1 MTNDIRIYREV
12 RVGEGFIPSRFLQP
26 GENEYR
32 IRDEQLRG
40 LGKEPAAF
48 RPLSARELEVLVR
61 NNNTCNDWTQF
72 LVMDPF
78 CPELLRN
85 NSFFGLIRISRLE
98 HITLE
103 HHDISAEVGIVNS
116 QLIACDIGDNCI
128 ISNCAYLSHY
138 IIDDH
143 CVLINNAE
151 IQVSNHAKFGNGI
164 VMESEDEEVRITLD
178 VMNENGGRAIFPFDG
193 ILPGDAWL
201 WAKFRDRKALM
212 ERFAEMTNT
221 RFDRRLGRYGV
232 IGRDSVLKHNR
243 IIKDT
248 YIGESAYIKGSN
260 KLKNLTINSS
270 AQATTQIG
278 EGVELVNGILG
289 FGCRVF
295 YGCKAVRFVMCDN
308 SALKYGARLIHSV
321 LGENSTVS
329 CCEIL
334 NNLIFPSH
342 EQHHNTSFL
351 IASLIKGQSN
361 LAAGATIGSNHNSR
375 APDGEIEA
383 GRGFWP
389 GLCTSV
395 KHSSRFAS
403 FCLLS
408 KGDYKHELDIQ
419 FPFCLVDNDET
430 EGRLVLAPAWWWHSN
445 AYALMRN
452 EKKFKERDKRRNLEI
467 SYIYSPFAP
476 DTASEILQ
484 GLAILERAVGAA
496 AVEDLDENENTRSV
510 FGDRVFELI
519 REARAAS
526 AFPTSSGGYQ
536 EAHRLTL
543 RKVGAWILATTA
555 DPLPF
560 EVRVEGFEN
569 SARPQI
575 VLKPCRA
582 WRSYRE
588 MLLWFAVRQLLPEL
602 GRKLAEKGKRA
613 DAAHAGTRQMKANG
627 AVSWQSIASSKVTSH
642 VALHMRW
649 ENLGGFLV
657 ETSKLERLISRV
669 EEGRIE
675 SWDELHDTYRELAS
689 EYGRDASAYA
699 WSILRYLALFPEAT
713 RVHEGVGAGRR
724 TETDIGIGTVAE
736 KRATSNEALEAYAAF
751 ENGSGNRGDQGA
763 ALPALSESD
772 LAGFLERA
780 KSLSIEITQ
789 RVFSSRAK
797 DLSNPFRK
805 ATFRNEAEQLAVCG
819 RVEDNN
825 AIQSVRREMEE
836 MRAEIDRLL
845 STLGAT
851 E

>member
-1 MTNDIRIYREV
+1 MTNDIRIFREV
-12 RVGEGFIPSRFLQP
+12 RVGEDFVPAHYLQP

-48 RPLSARELEVLVR
+48 RPLSAHELEVIVR
-61 NNNTCNDWTQF
+61 NNNTCNDWSQF
-72 LVMDPF
+72 LVTDPF

-103 HHDISAEVGIVNS
+103 HHDISSETGIVNS
-116 QLIACDIGDNCI
+116 QIIACDIGDNCV

-164 VMESEDEEVRITLD
+164 VMESEDEAVRITLD
-178 VMNENGGRAIFPFDG
+178 VMNENGGRAIYPFDAM
-193 ILPGDAWL
+193 LPGDAWL
-201 WAKFRDRKALM
+201 WAKFRDRDRLM
-212 ERFAEMTNT
+212 ERFAAMTNT
-221 RFDRRLGRYGV
+221 RYDRRLGRYGV

-248 YIGESAYIKGSN
+248 LIGESAYIKGSN
-260 KLKNLTINSS
+260 KLKNLTIHSS

-289 FGCRVF
+289 YGCRVF

-334 NNLIFPSH
+334 NNLIFPAH

-375 APDGEIEA
+375 AADGEIEA

-408 KGDYKHELDIQ
+408 KSDYKHELDIQ
-419 FPFCLVDNDET
+419 FPFCLVDSDET
-430 EGRLVLAPAWWWHSN
+430 EGRLILAPGWWWHSN

-452 EKKFKERDKRRNLEI
+452 ERKFRDRDKRRDRALP
-467 SYIYSPFAP
+467 YIYSPFAP
-476 DTASEILQ
+476 DTASEILG
-484 GLAILERAVGAA
+484 GLAILEFAAGESAA
-496 AVEDLDENENTRSV
+496 ADLIDTADNRACCD
-510 FGDRVFELI
+510 DRVFSLI
-519 REARAAS
+519 SDFKASSESGTAGVSRSGAPRSDAPHSEAR
-526 AFPTSSGGYQ
+526 
-536 EAHRLTL
+536 RLAL
-543 RKVGAWILATTA
+543 RRIGALILSTA
-555 DPLPF
+555 NDPLPF
-560 EVRVEGFEN
+560 EVRVRGFEN
-569 SARPQI
+569 SDRPQI
-575 VLKPCRA
+575 VLKACRA
-582 WRSYRE
+582 WHSYRE
-588 MLLWFAVRQLLPEL
+588 MLLWFAVLQLLPEL
-602 GRKLAEKGKRA
+602 ERRAADGKVDIKGLASTEKGRA
-613 DAAHAGTRQMKANG
+613 LPLG
-627 AVSWQSIASSKVTSH
+627 A
-642 VALHMRW
+642 RW

-657 ETSKLERLISRV
+657 EASKLEKLITQI
-669 EEGRIE
+669 EEERIAT
-675 SWDELHDTYRELAS
+675 WDELHAVYLDLATD
-689 EYGRDASAYA
+689 YYRDASAYA
-699 WSILRYLALFPEAT
+699 WSILSYLKLNPEESSAFDGGPDS
-713 RVHEGVGAGRR
+713 GVSPDLSA
-724 TETDIGIGTVAE
+724 
-736 KRATSNEALEAYAAF
+736 
-751 ENGSGNRGDQGA
+751 
-763 ALPALSESD
+763 PALSD
-772 LAGFLERA
+772 LDLIVFLERA
-780 KSLSIEITQ
+780 KSVSEEIAQ
-789 RVFSSRAK
+789 RVLASRAK
-797 DLSNPFRK
+797 DLSNSFRK
-805 ATFRNEAEQLAVCG
+805 TTFRNEAEQLAVCG
-819 RVEDNN
+819 SIENN
-825 AIQSVRREMEE
+825 SAISAVRRDMEAIRE
-836 MRAEIDRLL
+836 AIDRVLAPL
-845 STLGAT
+845 RQR
-851 E
+851 

>member
-1 MTNDIRIYREV
+1 MTNDIRIYSEV
-12 RVGEGFIPSRFLQP
+12 RVGEGFIPGRYLRT

-32 IRDEQLRG
+32 IRDEQLRI
-40 LGKEPAAF
+40 LGKEPTSF
-48 RPLSARELEVLVR
+48 RPLSAHELEVLVR
-61 NNNTCNDWTQF
+61 NNNTCNDWSLF

-103 HHDISAEVGIVNS
+103 HHDISAEAGIVNS
-116 QLIACDIGDNCI
+116 QIIACDIGDNCV
-128 ISNCAYLSHY
+128 ISSCAYLSHY

-164 VMESEDEEVRITLD
+164 VMESEEESVRITLD

-193 ILPGDAWL
+193 MLPGDAWL
-201 WAKFRDRKALM
+201 WAKFRDREKLM
-212 ERFAEMTNT
+212 ERFVDMTNA

-270 AQATTQIG
+270 PQATTQIG

-289 FGCRVF
+289 YGCRVF

-375 APDGEIEA
+375 AADGEIEA

-408 KGDYKHELDIQ
+408 KSDYKHELDIQ

-430 EGRLVLAPAWWWHSN
+430 EGRLVLAPGWWWHSN

-452 EKKFKERDKRRNLEI
+452 ERKFRERDRRKDREI
-467 SYIYSPFAP
+467 QYIYSPFAP
-476 DTASEILQ
+476 DTASEIID
-484 GLAILERAVGAA
+484 GLAILERAVGEAA
-496 AVEDLDENENTRSV
+496 ITGLDDTKDNRSR
-510 FGDRVFELI
+510 FGDRVFELM
-519 REARAAS
+519 REAQATSTSESADVRKPGTHLRALRRLGSLILS
-526 AFPTSSGGYQ
+526 A
-536 EAHRLTL
+536 AC
-543 RKVGAWILATTA
+543 

-560 EVRVEGFEN
+560 EVRVSGFEN
-569 SARPQI
+569 SMRPQ
-575 VLKPCRA
+575 VVVKVCRA

-588 MLLWFAVRQLLPEL
+588 MLLWFAVQQLLPEL
-602 GRKLAEKGKRA
+602 ERRIAEKGKLS
-613 DAAHAGTRQMKANG
+613 DIFSDTEGLWAASRT
-627 AVSWQSIASSKVTSH
+627 SIG
-642 VALHMRW
+642 MRW
-649 ENLGGFLV
+649 DNLGGFLV
-657 ETSKLERLISRV
+657 EHSKLERLISRI
-669 EEGRIE
+669 EEGHIG
-675 SWDELHDTYRELAS
+675 SWDELHAAYCELAS
-689 EYGRDASAYA
+689 EYGCDAVAYA
-699 WSILRYLALFPEAT
+699 WGILRYLRFDVENATTLDSQPAGDRAEALT
-713 RVHEGVGAGRR
+713 GADAWLKLG
-724 TETDIGIGTVAE
+724 ETDLI
-736 KRATSNEALEAYAAF
+736 SFLEA
-751 ENGSGNRGDQGA
+751 
-763 ALPALSESD
+763 
-772 LAGFLERA
+772 A
-780 KSLSIEITQ
+780 KSLAAEITH
-789 RVFSSRAK
+789 RVFASRAK

-805 ATFRNEAEQLAVCG
+805 TTFRNEAEQLAVCG
-819 RVEDNN
+819 RIEDNG
-825 AIQSVRREMEE
+825 AIQAVHHDMEE
-836 MRAEIDRLL
+836 IKETIDKVL
-845 STLGAT
+845 SSL
-851 E
+851 EVR

>member
-12 RVGEGFIPSRFLQP
+12 RVGEGFVPPRYLKP

-32 IRDEQLRG
+32 IRDEQLRN
-40 LGKEPAAF
+40 LGKEPTAF
-48 RPLSARELEVLVR
+48 RPLSAHELEVLVR
-61 NNNTCNDWTQF
+61 NSNTCNDWTQF

-85 NSFFGLIRISRLE
+85 NSFFGLIRVSRLE
-98 HITLE
+98 HITIE
-103 HHDISAEVGIVNS
+103 HHDISAEAGIVNS
-116 QLIACDIGDNCI
+116 QVIACDIGDNCI

-151 IQVSNHAKFGNGI
+151 VQVSNHAKFGNGI
-164 VMESEDEEVRITLD
+164 VMESEEETVRITLD

-193 ILPGDAWL
+193 MLPGDAWL
-201 WAKFRDRKALM
+201 WAKFRDRTALM
-212 ERFAEMTNT
+212 ERFAQMTNT

-232 IGRDSVLKHNR
+232 IGRESVLKHNR

-270 AQATTQIG
+270 AQAPTQIG

-408 KGDYKHELDIQ
+408 KGDYKHELNIQ
-419 FPFCLVDNDET
+419 FPFCLVDTDET
-430 EGRLVLAPAWWWHSN
+430 EGRLTLSPGWWWHSN

-452 EKKFKERDKRRNLEI
+452 ERKFRERDRRRNLEI
-467 SYIYSPFAP
+467 GYVYSPFAP

-484 GLAILERAVGAA
+484 GLTILERAVGKA
-496 AVEDLDENENTRSV
+496 AVANLDGNEDNRSI
-510 FGDRVFELI
+510 FGDRVVDLIQEL
-519 REARAAS
+519 RA
-526 AFPTSSGGYQ
+526 TSSLAIDRSGDRK
-536 EAHRLTL
+536 EHRTILGEI
-543 RKVGAWILATTA
+543 GARICATA
-555 DPLPF
+555 RDPLPF
-560 EVRVEGFEN
+560 DVRVEGFEN

-575 VLKPCRA
+575 VIKPCRA
-582 WRSYRE
+582 WNSYRE
-588 MLLWFAVRQLLPEL
+588 MLLWFAIRQLLPEL
-602 GRKLAEKGKRA
+602 EHGIIQQEK
-613 DAAHAGTRQMKANG
+613 DANRTSKSPDSETVAN
-627 AVSWQSIASSKVTSH
+627 APRWQSDASSTATS
-642 VALHMRW
+642 VRALGIRW

-657 ETSKLERLISRV
+657 ESSKLEVLISRI
-669 EEGRIE
+669 ESGSIE
-675 SWDELHDTYRELAS
+675 SWDELHDAYRVLAQ
-689 EYGRDASAYA
+689 EYTRDASRYA
-699 WSILRYLALFPEAT
+699 WSILRYLKLDIKNASNIEIDGFGDHEAT
-713 RVHEGVGAGRR
+713 
-724 TETDIGIGTVAE
+724 
-736 KRATSNEALEAYAAF
+736 
-751 ENGSGNRGDQGA
+751 
-763 ALPALSESD
+763 LPALNTAD
-772 LAGFLERA
+772 LAAFLEKA
-780 KSLSIEITQ
+780 KSLSIEINQ
-789 RVFSSRAK
+789 RVYASRAK
-797 DLSNPFRK
+797 DFSNPFRK

-819 RVEDNN
+819 RIEDNG
-825 AIQSVRREMEE
+825 AIQAVHREMEE
-836 MRAEIDRLL
+836 IQASIERVLSSLGSAEQIV
-845 STLGAT
+845 

>member
-12 RVGEGFIPSRFLQP
+12 RVGEGFIPSRYLQP

-48 RPLSARELEVLVR
+48 RPLSAHELEVLVR
-61 NNNTCNDWTQF
+61 NNNTCNDWAQF

-116 QLIACDIGDNCI
+116 QVIACDIGDNCI

-164 VMESEDEEVRITLD
+164 VMESEDEAVRITLD

-193 ILPGDAWL
+193 MLPGDAWL
-201 WAKFRDRKALM
+201 WAKFRDRGALM

-232 IGRDSVLKHNR
+232 IGRESVLKHNR

-248 YIGESAYIKGSN
+248 YVGESAYIKGSN

-430 EGRLVLAPAWWWHSN
+430 EGRLVLAPGWWWHSN

-452 EKKFKERDKRRNLEI
+452 EKKFRERDKRRDLEI
-467 SYIYSPFAP
+467 GYVYSPFAP
-476 DTASEILQ
+476 DTASEILH
-484 GLAILERAVGAA
+484 GVALLERAAGAA
-496 AVEDLDENENTRSV
+496 AVADLDENETTRSI

-519 REARAAS
+519 REVSATSALPAS
-526 AFPTSSGGYQ
+526 SKENM
-536 EAHRLTL
+536 EAHRHAL
-543 RKVGAWILATTA
+543 RKIGAQILAHGA

-569 SARPQI
+569 SARPQV

-602 GRKLAEKGKRA
+602 GHELASGAPRA
-613 DAAHAGTRQMKANG
+613 DGVRARRGAGADSDAG
-627 AVSWQSIASSKVTSH
+627 SWQSVASSSATSRA
-642 VALHMRW
+642 ALGMRW

-657 ETSKLERLISRV
+657 ESSKLEKLIARV
-669 EEGRIE
+669 EDGRVE
-675 SWDELHDTYRELAS
+675 SWDELHDSYRELAS

-699 WSILRYLALFPEAT
+699 WGILRYLKLDPEIA
-713 RVHEGVGAGRR
+713 GAY
-724 TETDIGIGTVAE
+724 EI
-736 KRATSNEALEAYAAF
+736 
-751 ENGSGNRGDQGA
+751 GSGEDSVKEVS
-763 ALPALSESD
+763 LPPLSKSD
-772 LAGFLERA
+772 LAGFLEQA
-780 KSLSIEITQ
+780 KGLSTEITQ

-805 ATFRNEAEQLAVCG
+805 ATFRNEEEQLAVCG
-819 RVEDNN
+819 RVEDNG
-825 AIQSVRREMEE
+825 AIQSMRREMEE
-836 MRAEIDRLL
+836 LRAEIDGVL
-845 STLGAT
+845 SALGSA

>member
-1 MTNDIRIYREV
+1 MTNDIRIHRDV
-12 RVGEGFIPSRFLQP
+12 RVGEGFIPSRYLKP

-32 IRDEQLRG
+32 IRDEQLRS

-48 RPLSARELEVLVR
+48 RPLGAHELEVLVR

-78 CPELLRN
+78 CPELVRN

-103 HHDISAEVGIVNS
+103 HHDISAEAGIVNS
-116 QLIACDIGDNCI
+116 QVIACDIGDNCI

-164 VMESEDEEVRITLD
+164 VMENEEETVRITLD

-193 ILPGDAWL
+193 MLPGDAWL
-201 WAKFRDRKALM
+201 WAKFRDRTTLM

-232 IGRDSVLKHNR
+232 IGKESVLKHNR

-270 AQATTQIG
+270 SQARTQIG

-408 KGDYKHELDIQ
+408 KGSYKHELDIQ

-430 EGRLVLAPAWWWHSN
+430 EGRLVLAPGWWWHSN
-445 AYALMRN
+445 TYALMRN
-452 EKKFKERDKRRNLEI
+452 EKKFRERDKRRNLEI
-467 SYIYSPFAP
+467 GYVYSPFAP
-476 DTASEILQ
+476 DTASEILHAVA
-484 GLAILERAVGAA
+484 LLERAVGAG
-496 AVEDLDENENTRSV
+496 AVADLDENEDTRSL

-519 REARAAS
+519 KEVKATS
-526 AFPTSSGGYQ
+526 AFSTLHEENQ
-536 EAHRLTL
+536 EAHR
-543 RKVGAWILATTA
+543 VGLKKIGASILAHGT

-569 SARPQI
+569 SARPQV

-602 GRKLAEKGKRA
+602 KNELVSAAQHADEDRVGTWAGK
-613 DAAHAGTRQMKANG
+613 D
-627 AVSWQSIASSKVTSH
+627 SDIASWRSMASSEATSRA
-642 VALHMRW
+642 ALEMHW

-657 ETSKLERLISRV
+657 ESSKLEKLISRV
-669 EEGRIE
+669 EEGRIK
-675 SWDELHDTYRELAS
+675 SWDELHDAYRELAS
-689 EYGRDASAYA
+689 EYSRDASLYA
-699 WSILRYLALFPEAT
+699 WSVLRYLKPHQEGAPLSAL
-713 RVHEGVGAGRR
+713 R
-724 TETDIGIGTVAE
+724 
-736 KRATSNEALEAYAAF
+736 
-751 ENGSGNRGDQGA
+751 
-763 ALPALSESD
+763 ESD
-772 LAGFLERA
+772 LANFLEQA
-780 KSLSIEITQ
+780 KALSVEITQ

-819 RVEDNN
+819 RIEDNG

-836 MRAEIDRLL
+836 VRAEIDRVL
-845 STLGAT
+845 SALSPTK
-851 E
+851 